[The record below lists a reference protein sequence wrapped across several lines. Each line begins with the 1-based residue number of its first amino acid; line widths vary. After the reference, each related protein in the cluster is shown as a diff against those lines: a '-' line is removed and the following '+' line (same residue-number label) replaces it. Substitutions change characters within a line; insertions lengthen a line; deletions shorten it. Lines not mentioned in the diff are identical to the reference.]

1 VRSWW
6 KSDYETA
13 GAVFFPHSGK
23 RMLVRRISLVF
34 SISASGDWRAYDQ
47 SMILLITPSA
57 RGQECADALQLAT
70 GDQTHWAH
78 ILQEAATRLREQNY
92 SAVIIDQFLLE
103 TEPEESDR
111 MLEHLGTAF
120 PVYINFAVTGMERLV
135 REVRSALHRRQREE
149 TSARRAVEEQMR
161 SEMRETLTVMLL
173 SCELAMA
180 VPGVPV
186 PAVEKIRA
194 IDNLA
199 RELRVQLNAAN

>member
-13 GAVFFPHSGK
+13 GAMVFPHTGK
-23 RMLVRRISLVF
+23 WALARRISLVF

-70 GDQTHWAH
+70 GDETHWAH

-111 MLEHLGTAF
+111 TLEHLGTAF

-199 RELRVQLNAAN
+199 RELRVQLNEAN